1 MEDALEPSDDRQS
14 GFARRKRFRTLL
26 ELAVV
31 LVIMTAPTLGSWGC
45 DLLWDGEYQRY
56 QYEERRAEF
65 QSLLAYNVMSFH
77 DIFLHLR
84 YVPVILFLMWRS
96 RDGWA
101 SFGFV
106 RPRFFK
112 DIAIAFALALAILVV
127 DECLFSLRGAR
138 YGRSFDWSRLGPWP
152 VPVDMELVLLARC
165 FAIGF
170 SEELVARSY
179 LIPRLEGVTESSAW
193 AVIISSVLFGLLHSY
208 LSTLS
213 VVLTGFSGILWG
225 ITFCKTRRIWPLA
238 LSHAIVD
245 YVVFTHV
252 FASIPK

>member
-1 MEDALEPSDDRQS
+1 
-14 GFARRKRFRTLL
+14 
-26 ELAVV
+26 
-31 LVIMTAPTLGSWGC
+31 
-45 DLLWDGEYQRY
+45 LLWDGEYQRY

-101 SFGFV
+101 RFGFV